1 MEKTVTFRQAV
12 RKIALPVT
20 LQSLLQS
27 SFSVVDQ
34 VMIGSLGKDSIA
46 GIGLGGKFAS
56 LYSVLLAAIAAV
68 AGILLAQYFGKQD
81 ARSAGRS
88 FTWSSAFSLLL
99 AAAFTALCLAF
110 PKSIMGLYTKDAATK
125 AFAAQYLQILAL
137 SFLPMAISSMLTTM
151 LRCMEAAA
159 LGLYASVFALV
170 LNTALNYLLIFGHLG
185 FPALGVAGAA
195 WASVLAQLVS
205 CGIILLLFLRHYH
218 NQAEKP
224 LQLRGKGGS
233 RAAYSRQ
240 YAAILFPIL
249 ICEFLWSLGENVYAA
264 IYGNMGTDASAA
276 ITMAVPVQALL
287 IGALSGLSQASAIL
301 IGKSLGRRE
310 YAQAYADAKKLMR
323 CGAVGSAVL
332 SVLLIALSPLYVRLY
347 HVEPSLRSLTRY
359 VLLAFAVI
367 APVKVQNMI
376 LGGGIIRSG
385 GKTNYIMWV
394 DIIGTWLF
402 GVPLGLLSAFVWK
415 LPIPW
420 VYFLLSLEEC
430 VRFAVTLVI
439 FRKKRWMVSL

>member
-276 ITMAVPVQALL
+276 ITMTVPVQTLL

>member
-88 FTWSSAFSLLL
+88 FTWSSTFSLLL

-276 ITMAVPVQALL
+276 ITMTVPVQTLL

-347 HVEPSLRSLTRY
+347 RVEPSLRSLTRY

>member
-276 ITMAVPVQALL
+276 ITMTVPVQTLL

-347 HVEPSLRSLTRY
+347 RVEPSLRSLTRY

-420 VYFLLSLEEC
+420 VYFLLSIEEC

>member
-276 ITMAVPVQALL
+276 ITMTVPVQTLL

-347 HVEPSLRSLTRY
+347 RVEPSLRSLTRY